1 MERVTKLMEPNFY
14 GLPLGKACMNGI
26 GILATSL
33 EGLKLYPIKV
43 VSKTP

>member
-1 MERVTKLMEPNFY
+1 MVCPIVN
-14 GLPLGKACMNGI
+14 LGNACMNGI

-43 VSKTP
+43 VSNTP